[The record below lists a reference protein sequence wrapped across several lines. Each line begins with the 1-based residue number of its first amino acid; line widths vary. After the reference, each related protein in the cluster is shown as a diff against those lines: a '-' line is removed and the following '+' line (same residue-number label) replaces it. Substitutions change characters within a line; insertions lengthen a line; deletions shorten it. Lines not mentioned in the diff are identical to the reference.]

1 MLTGPKACTNR
12 VQELAQRKELIDFL
26 GHLSAKDPNYESHMP
41 VLLMPN
47 RCNNKKAILQELS
60 SFHPQCLLLQGLVD
74 LGTPSPTV
82 DGKMITYQSCRSQDG
97 SVIKEGM
104 FLAYINSENEVE
116 IGLFKRGYLLLLEK
130 QRKSLITVEKG
141 HIQTTSFL
149 GCPIVHFMNETDVVP
164 LHRVLSYVPLVH
176 HCGHSHCTIREG
188 RTTIRVEQEDKDVYR
203 RFVVHNMNH
212 AVKVY
217 VVNVY
222 SLKCP
227 SGIPSAD
234 LKTCSKKL

>member
-1 MLTGPKACTNR
+1 M
-12 VQELAQRKELIDFL
+12 IDFL

-104 FLAYINSENEVE
+104 SLAYINRENEVE

>member
-1 MLTGPKACTNR
+1 MNYVSLH
-12 VQELAQRKELIDFL
+12 
-26 GHLSAKDPNYESHMP
+26 GH
-41 VLLMPN
+41 
-47 RCNNKKAILQELS
+47 S
-60 SFHPQCLLLQGLVD
+60 SFNLDLCMLFPKLCLKFHIQ
-74 LGTPSPTV
+74 
-82 DGKMITYQSCRSQDG
+82 
-97 SVIKEGM
+97 
-104 FLAYINSENEVE
+104 VE
-116 IGLFKRGYLLLLEK
+116 IELFKRAYLLLLEK
-130 QRKSLITVEKG
+130 QRKSLITVENG

-149 GCPIVHFMNETDVVP
+149 GCPIVHFMNKTGVVP

-176 HCGHSHCTIREG
+176 HCAHSHCTIRKG
-188 RTTIRVEQEDKDVYR
+188 RTTIRVEQEDTDVYR

-234 LKTCSKKL
+234 LKTSFSAI

>member
-1 MLTGPKACTNR
+1 MLICWQDPKHNRLARNNIYTGLCIIYSIRA
-12 VQELAQRKELIDFL
+12 
-26 GHLSAKDPNYESHMP
+26 GHLSAKDPNYESYMP

-82 DGKMITYQSCRSQDG
+82 DGKMITYQGCRSQDG

-104 FLAYINSENEVE
+104 SLAYINRENEVE

-188 RTTIRVEQEDKDVYR
+188 RTYQ
-203 RFVVHNMNH
+203 
-212 AVKVY
+212 
-217 VVNVY
+217 
-222 SLKCP
+222 
-227 SGIPSAD
+227 SGTRGQRC
-234 LKTCSKKL
+234 L

>member
-1 MLTGPKACTNR
+1 M
-12 VQELAQRKELIDFL
+12 
-26 GHLSAKDPNYESHMP
+26 
-41 VLLMPN
+41 LLMPN
-47 RCNNKKAILQELS
+47 RSNNKKAILQELS

-82 DGKMITYQSCRSQDG
+82 DGKMNTYQSCRSQDG
-97 SVIKEGM
+97 SVIKEGIS
-104 FLAYINSENEVE
+104 LAYI
-116 IGLFKRGYLLLLEK
+116 KK
-130 QRKSLITVEKG
+130 QRKSLITVENG

-149 GCPIVHFMNETDVVP
+149 GCSIVHFMNETGVVP

-176 HCGHSHCTIREG
+176 HCAHSHCTIRKG

-227 SGIPSAD
+227 SGIPFAD
-234 LKTCSKKL
+234 LKTSFSAI